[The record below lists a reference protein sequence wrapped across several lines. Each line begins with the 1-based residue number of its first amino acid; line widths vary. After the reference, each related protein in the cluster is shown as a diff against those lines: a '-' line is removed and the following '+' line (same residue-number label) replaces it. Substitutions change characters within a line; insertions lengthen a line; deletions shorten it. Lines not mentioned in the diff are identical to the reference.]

1 MFRFPIRRH
10 RAPEPVTESAGNQA
24 TQSEAQATPDARAF
38 GVSRIAGFSDGV
50 FSIAITLLVFGL
62 QVPDIA
68 NPTSAEELA
77 ESLGALAPQ
86 FEAYA
91 QTFLIIGA
99 FWVGHHRAFRRIAR
113 DNDRL
118 VWINLLFLL
127 TVSFMPF
134 PAMLVGRYPD
144 NRVSVLVMSG
154 SLAAVSLTYA
164 GLWAYGRYGGLFVPF
179 TAPIVRIELWTAGTM
194 AALFL
199 ISIPVAFADLDLAR
213 LCGNFVLVV
222 LVLSNRAYRKLA
234 RGA

>member
-1 MFRFPIRRH
+1 MSRFPVRRH
-10 RAPEPVTESAGNQA
+10 RAPEPVMDPAANQA

-68 NPTSAEELA
+68 NPTSAKELA
-77 ESLGALAPQ
+77 ESLGELAPQ

-91 QTFLIIGA
+91 QTFLIVGA

-113 DNDRL
+113 DDDRL

-164 GLWAYGRYGGLFVPF
+164 GVWAYGRFGGLFVPH
-179 TAPIVRIELWTAGTM
+179 TAPITR
-194 AALFL
+194 
-199 ISIPVAFADLDLAR
+199 
-213 LCGNFVLVV
+213 
-222 LVLSNRAYRKLA
+222 
-234 RGA
+234 